1 MPNILITGASR
12 GIGRE
17 FVRQYAADGWRVF
30 ACCRN
35 PAAAEELNALAAAS
49 EGRVTVH
56 KLDVDDGGSVAALQA
71 ELAGETFDVLINNA
85 GIIGARGDGLGDM
98 NYDAWAATMST
109 NVFGPMRVV
118 DAFAGQLGGAK
129 KLVTISSRMG
139 SIANAKNRS
148 IVYRSSKAA
157 VNMVMACLSKELADR
172 GIVTVVFHPGHVQ
185 TDMGGADA
193 PVTPKD
199 SVTGMRGV
207 IAGLTPG
214 NNGQFLNYDG
224 SEIAW

>member
-56 KLDVDDGGSVAALQA
+56 TLDVDDGASVAALRT
-71 ELAGETFDVLINNA
+71 ELASETFDVLINNA
-85 GIIGARGDGLGDM
+85 GIIGTRGDGLGDM
-98 NYDAWAATMST
+98 DYDAWAATMNT
-109 NVFGPMRVV
+109 NVFGPMRVAE
-118 DAFAGQLGGAK
+118 AFAAQIGGEK
-129 KLVTISSRMG
+129 KLITISSQMG

-157 VNMVMACLSKELADR
+157 VNMVMACLSKELVDR

-185 TDMGGADA
+185 TDMGGSAA
-193 PVTPKD
+193 PVTPND
-199 SVTGMRGV
+199 SVAGMRGV
-207 IAGLTPG
+207 IAGLTPAE
-214 NNGQFLNYDG
+214 NGHFLNYDG